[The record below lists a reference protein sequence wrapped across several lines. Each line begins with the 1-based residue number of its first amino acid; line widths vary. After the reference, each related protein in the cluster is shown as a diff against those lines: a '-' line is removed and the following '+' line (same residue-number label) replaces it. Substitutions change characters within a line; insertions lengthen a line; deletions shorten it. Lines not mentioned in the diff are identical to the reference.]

1 MRDLQEY
8 KSNLSDEEID
18 ELVAK
23 TQTLIERQDTPDKPE
38 DLAKIP
44 TLKRE
49 DLTTE
54 VPDYPLEES
63 SFTKKRRLS
72 CGAVHFR
79 YRLCELYLIL
89 EILTQKIT
97 RP

>member
-63 SFTKKRRLS
+63 SFYEGTTFYHAEQFTS
-72 CGAVHFR
+72 GIDYVS
-79 YRLCELYLIL
+79 Y
-89 EILTQKIT
+89 T
-97 RP
+97 